1 MKKLLLSFVAIIAS
15 LGLFAQ
21 EPVNLAYFP
30 FTSID
35 SAPNTQTIIQAE
47 AGLLM
52 NYATLYM
59 DGSNGSSS
67 LDPATELNRFSGN
80 AVNLMDGF
88 SNSYDLAI
96 RNTTANGKSIVFKIS
111 TEGFQDLM
119 ISYAYRR
126 TKTGYYQCV
135 WSYSVN
141 GTDFTEA
148 TTKTYD
154 PNTAISPSQ
163 LETVDL
169 SAITALD
176 DQESV
181 YLKLTF
187 SGCTSASGN
196 NRIDNVQFNANPGGP
211 DIYPPHILS
220 ATAVDSS
227 TISLV
232 FNEELDETSATDV
245 DNYTIDGEYEITAAE
260 LTVNVVKLTV
270 SPALADGSICQILIE
285 NVEDLFGNV
294 MLPDTQYVEYGINPE
309 FQCNSIAELRS
320 KMDFSNYSDRVVG
333 NVEYRL
339 NGSAIITAKAA
350 YKNQKVIQ
358 DETGAILIFDENNIL
373 APNNNLEIG
382 DKISGLYGTL
392 TNYYGFLEFV
402 PTRAYEQCVG
412 YMQTV
417 EPLEITLS
425 QLNDVNFMSAH
436 QSELITLENAS
447 ITSTGV
453 FAKLT
458 RYDVAQA
465 GVTAP
470 ALFPYFQDVDYLSQ
484 GIPSNVPLR
493 ITGTNFATT
502 KIGSNNYEFRYY
514 IVPRSSADMTPMTG
528 ILDMGEQQISVY
540 PNPTSDFVNV
550 NVANANRIEIY
561 DMNGKQ
567 VASQNITHNGTI
579 SMLNFANGTYI
590 LRVLND
596 NTVLGSTKIIKK

>member
-1 MKKLLLSFVAIIAS
+1 MKRIFLLALAIIAS

-21 EPVNLAYFP
+21 DPVNLAYFP

-52 NYATLYM
+52 ANATLYM

-67 LDPATELNRFSGN
+67 YDPATELNRFSGN
-80 AVNLMDGF
+80 AVNLMEGF
-88 SNSYDLAI
+88 ANSYDLAI
-96 RNTTANGKSIVFKIS
+96 RNTTANGKSVVFKIS

-141 GTDFTEA
+141 GTDFIDA
-148 TTKTYD
+148 ATKTYD
-154 PNTAISPSQ
+154 PENAISPSI

-169 SAITALD
+169 SGISALD
-176 DQESV
+176 DQEAV
-181 YLKLTF
+181 YLKLTL
-187 SGCTSASGN
+187 SGCSSASGN
-196 NRIDNVQFNANPGGP
+196 NRFDNVQFNANPAGP
-211 DIYPPHILS
+211 DIYPPRILS
-220 ATAVDSS
+220 ASADDSS
-227 TISLV
+227 TVAIV
-232 FNEELDETSATDV
+232 FNEELDEISATDV
-245 DNYTIDGEYEITAAE
+245 DNYTIDGDYEITDAE
-260 LTVNVVKLTV
+260 LTGNIVTLTV
-270 SPALADGSICQILIE
+270 APALADGSVCNIIVE
-285 NVEDLFGNV
+285 NIEDLFGNV
-294 MLPDTQYVEYGINPE
+294 MLPDTVTVEYGINPE
-309 FQCNSIAELRS
+309 FQCNNIAELRT
-320 KMDFSNYSDRVVG
+320 KLDFSDYSARVVD

-339 NGSAIITAKAA
+339 NNSVIITAKAA

-358 DETGAILIFDENNIL
+358 DETGAILIFDENNVL
-373 APNNNLEIG
+373 DPNNNLEVG

-402 PTRAYEQCVG
+402 PTRTYESFDG
-412 YMQTV
+412 FMQTV
-417 EPLEITLS
+417 EPMVITLS

-436 QSELITLENAS
+436 QSELITLEDAC
-447 ITSTGV
+447 ITSTGI
-453 FAKLT
+453 FSKLT

-484 GIPSNVPLR
+484 AIPTNVSQQ
-493 ITGTNFATT
+493 ITGTNFSTT

-514 IVPRSSADMTPMTG
+514 IVPRSSNDMTALTG
-528 ILDMGEQQISVY
+528 ILDFGEQHISVY
-540 PNPTSDFVNV
+540 PNPTTDFVNI
-550 NVANANRIEIY
+550 NVDNANRIEIY
-561 DMNGKQ
+561 DMNGRQ
-567 VASQNITHNGTI
+567 VASQSIANNGTI
-579 SMLNFANGTYI
+579 SMLNFANGAYI

-596 NTVLGSTKIIKK
+596 NMVLGSTKIIKR